1 MSKCLQLSLDGFPAC
16 KCVVMDR
23 VVAVVVESV
32 AVQSKVADEFA
43 SIDKDDDNKTNRYHA
58 AKRTTALFFNRR

>member
-1 MSKCLQLSLDGFPAC
+1 
-16 KCVVMDR
+16 MDR